1 MKVRISFISLV
12 LIALVVSALCWPPP
26 HWVALAQQPEE
37 TTRKLWDTAFTSSA
51 TTKKTSRRRTS
62 GNYRVATPTV
72 SVENVAPDTVVGVT
86 VWRLRPAKAADSGER
101 LIVHD
106 GADTRSWLPERVS
119 ANAKL
124 VQGDRI
130 RISIEA
136 ARTGYLYVIDREQY
150 ADGSL
155 GEPYLIFPT
164 TRVLSGDN
172 RVTLGKLTEIP
183 AQEDSPPYFTVKK
196 TRPDHVAEV
205 MSVLISPTP
214 LDGIQITEKAQRLSD
229 SQLATW
235 EKSWSTGVG
244 WMEMEGGSGRAWT
257 KEEKEAGAG
266 TTRALTSNAPV
277 PQLLFY
283 RSSASV
289 NQPMLVNVHLW
300 YQASPRRTNH

>member
-26 HWVALAQQPEE
+26 HWVALAQQPDE

-51 TTKKTSRRRTS
+51 TTKKTTRRRTS
-62 GNYRVATPTV
+62 GNYRVATPNV

-86 VWRLRPAKAADSGER
+86 VWRLGPAKAADSGER

-119 ANAKL
+119 ANGKL

-136 ARTGYLYVIDREQY
+136 ARNGYLYVIDREQY

-183 AQEDSPPYFTVKK
+183 TQDDRPPFFTLKPS
-196 TRPDHVAEV
+196 RPDQVSEV
-205 MSVLISPTP
+205 ISVVVSPTP
-214 LDGIQITEKAQRLSD
+214 L
-229 SQLATW
+229 
-235 EKSWSTGVG
+235 
-244 WMEMEGGSGRAWT
+244 EGL
-257 KEEKEAGAG
+257 E
-266 TTRALTSNAPV
+266 
-277 PQLLFY
+277 F
-283 RSSASV
+283 
-289 NQPMLVNVHLW
+289 
-300 YQASPRRTNH
+300 